1 VISSGHPFYYL
12 CIIAYILTK
21 FEETLKLRI
30 SLIVLSPGRA
40 SRQYNI
46 YPLASSLSVFM
57 TIAPFLGGIALQR
70 FFSEPWGVQIAKAA
84 YETHADESID
94 NSGNSD
100 SQPPPLTIASLDKTA
115 RSKPLRIDDT
125 LAPKLIN
132 EITKHDSSLTLS
144 ENVNALDF
152 SSAGS
157 PEAFVPIS
165 NTISA
170 RAVKYGYKTMGRI
183 RQLFDFDKSNE
194 LTGGMLRIHS
204 LHTGESLKARLFD
217 SNGVINSKIL
227 SQLSHLMRC
236 WRTTEVVPIDPKLA
250 QILVQISATY
260 DRSVYLVSGHRAVD
274 AIGTN
279 PTSQHVLGKAADIKV
294 PGVPISTLQ
303 KLVVKLGARGI
314 GLYPEKRF
322 IHIDVRSSP
331 KYFWI
336 YSRYGTEIP
345 LPVRTDGSR

>member
-1 VISSGHPFYYL
+1 
-12 CIIAYILTK
+12 
-21 FEETLKLRI
+21 
-30 SLIVLSPGRA
+30 
-40 SRQYNI
+40 
-46 YPLASSLSVFM
+46 M
-57 TIAPFLGGIALQR
+57 TIAPFIGGIALQR
-70 FFSEPWGVQIAKAA
+70 IYNKPWGLTIAKAA
-84 YETHADESID
+84 YETHADESSDI
-94 NSGNSD
+94 SGDSD
-100 SQPPPLTIASLDKTA
+100 FQPPSLTMASLENTHRPK
-115 RSKPLRIDDT
+115 LFRIDDSIAT
-125 LAPKLIN
+125 RIEN
-132 EITKHDSSLTLS
+132 EIDKRDNSLTLS
-144 ENVNALDF
+144 EEANPLDF
-152 SSAGS
+152 VSAGS

-194 LTGGMLRIHS
+194 LASGMLRIHS

-217 SNGVINSKIL
+217 INGVVNSKVL

-260 DRSVYLVSGHRAVD
+260 DRSVYLVSGHRAVH
-274 AIGTN
+274 ANGTN
-279 PTSQHVLGKAADIKV
+279 PTSQHVLGKAADIKI

-303 KLVVKLGARGI
+303 KLVVKLGARGV

-345 LPVRTDGSR
+345 LPVRTRP